1 MRLKTERPLH
11 GARPGPGRGHPVTRA
26 GAAGR
31 SMENGGAHLRGVDPR
46 IGIRAEPIAVPGC
59 YGSHVKGSSFLPR
72 MVLTTSRS
80 KRK

>member
-1 MRLKTERPLH
+1 
-11 GARPGPGRGHPVTRA
+11 
-26 GAAGR
+26 
-31 SMENGGAHLRGVDPR
+31 MENGGAHLRGVDPR